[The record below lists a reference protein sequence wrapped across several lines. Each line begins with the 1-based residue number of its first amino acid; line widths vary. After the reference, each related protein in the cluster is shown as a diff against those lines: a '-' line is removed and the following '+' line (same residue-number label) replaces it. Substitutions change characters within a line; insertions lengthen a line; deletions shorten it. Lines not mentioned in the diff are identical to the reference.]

1 MEIFVGI
8 KTNLRRKGLLRY
20 DHPHAK
26 LINIAQ
32 YLVISILMITNL
44 PTAFWLMI
52 IDAKTFSEQAEA
64 LFTHVPG
71 IFSVLSYLTLLWQRK
86 QVTKLFLEFHAII
99 EGRK

>member
-8 KTNLRRKGLLRY
+8 KTDMRRKGLLRY

-26 LINIAQ
+26 LISIAQ
-32 YLVISILMITNL
+32 YFVISILMISNL
-44 PTAFWLMI
+44 STAFWFMI

-64 LFTHVPG
+64 SFTHVPG
-71 IFSVLSYLTLLWQRK
+71 TSSVLSYLILLWQRK
-86 QVTKLFLEFHAII
+86 QVTKLFFEFDSII